1 MQRRLRRH
9 ACISI
14 ILSFQLVWPCAA
26 RLHSGWTAGWKRLAH
41 ASRWLHTCWYHFA
54 QMVLDNRV
62 YDGLEGPWRDL
73 FQRLKWD
80 IVKSVLK
87 SMTGLQGRK
96 VKVCHLYPGQPAH
109 HTM

>member
-1 MQRRLRRH
+1 MCVL
-9 ACISI
+9 
-14 ILSFQLVWPCAA
+14 P
-26 RLHSGWTAGWKRLAH
+26 
-41 ASRWLHTCWYHFA
+41 

-96 VKVCHLYPGQPAH
+96 VKVRLPTCFRSPMSQDAMAK
-109 HTM
+109 T

>member
-1 MQRRLRRH
+1 
-9 ACISI
+9 
-14 ILSFQLVWPCAA
+14 
-26 RLHSGWTAGWKRLAH
+26 
-41 ASRWLHTCWYHFA
+41 
-54 QMVLDNRV
+54 MVLDNRV

-96 VKVCHLYPGQPAH
+96 VKVLCAPSKLSPRTTPYNPE
-109 HTM
+109 TL

>member
-1 MQRRLRRH
+1 
-9 ACISI
+9 
-14 ILSFQLVWPCAA
+14 
-26 RLHSGWTAGWKRLAH
+26 
-41 ASRWLHTCWYHFA
+41 
-54 QMVLDNRV
+54 MVLDNRV

-96 VKVCHLYPGQPAH
+96 VKVCCLHHLGSACTTNLRNLEYSARQQGAVSESACSKRSSIG
-109 HTM
+109 

>member
-1 MQRRLRRH
+1 
-9 ACISI
+9 
-14 ILSFQLVWPCAA
+14 
-26 RLHSGWTAGWKRLAH
+26 
-41 ASRWLHTCWYHFA
+41 
-54 QMVLDNRV
+54 MVLDNRV

-96 VKVCHLYPGQPAH
+96 VKVRCLHHLNSACAPH
-109 HTM
+109 HTIQKPSSRQPLQ

>member
-1 MQRRLRRH
+1 MLLEGGVSEAQWN
-9 ACISI
+9 C
-14 ILSFQLVWPCAA
+14 LSEVELVFLP
-26 RLHSGWTAGWKRLAH
+26 
-41 ASRWLHTCWYHFA
+41 

-96 VKVCHLYPGQPAH
+96 VKVRTVAPFRFVCVLPDE
-109 HTM
+109 